1 MERWSEV
8 KFVSNLSPSFGPKLL
23 GDAKGFCSST
33 FQSDSDDIRVRNVG
47 SMKSHVSG
55 MSRVCETWEGALDF
69 ETSYLDL
76 SHDNQKTI
84 QTAY

>member
-8 KFVSNLSPSFGPKLL
+8 KFVSNLSPSLGPKLL
-23 GDAKGFCSST
+23 GDVKGFYSST
-33 FQSDSDDIRVRNVG
+33 FQSDDIRVRNVG

-84 QTAY
+84 QTAC